1 MAVGAGVSVATGVG
15 VTLTATDS
23 SGLLPPKLQAAIN
36 TDADMA
42 IAEIARI
49 LLFLI
54 TSSLIS
60 VMIIVYNKTFV
71 LYFTILLHACQ

>member
-1 MAVGAGVSVATGVG
+1 
-15 VTLTATDS
+15 
-23 SGLLPPKLQAAIN
+23 
-36 TDADMA
+36 MA

>member
-23 SGLLPPKLQAAIN
+23 SGLPPPKLQAAIN

-60 VMIIVYNKTFV
+60 VMI
-71 LYFTILLHACQ
+71 